1 MLKLAGNE
9 LPVTAVLLRVTFHRF
24 EQLVMTKDARQA
36 SLALFVMR
44 QQTGEIGELF
54 FATMLKKV

>member
-1 MLKLAGNE
+1 M
-9 LPVTAVLLRVTFHRF
+9 TFHRF
-24 EQLVMTKDARQA
+24 EQFVMTKDARQA